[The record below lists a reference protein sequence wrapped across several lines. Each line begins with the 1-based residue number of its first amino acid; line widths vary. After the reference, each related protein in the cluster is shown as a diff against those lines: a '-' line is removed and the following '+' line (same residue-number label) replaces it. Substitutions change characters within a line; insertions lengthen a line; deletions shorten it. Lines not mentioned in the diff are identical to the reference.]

1 MKRASLF
8 FIIIAGGA
16 LLGGQVG
23 AQVNAQV
30 NAQSAQEEL
39 NTLAVG
45 NEAQL
50 DLHVTVYNNNYGLV
64 REIRSITLPQG
75 LIELEF
81 QDVAEQI
88 DPTSVAFKSLTSPEG
103 VGILEQNYRY
113 DLLSPQ
119 TLLEK
124 FVGRTVRY
132 TTVRM
137 ENNTQIESSREGILL
152 STNNGIIVR
161 FGDEIV
167 INPPGSVS
175 LGEVPEDLLSRPTL
189 LWLLQSDEAGE
200 HRIETSYLT
209 NGMSWKADYVTVIN
223 SDDTELDLTGWVT
236 LNNRSGAT
244 YRNAALK
251 LVAGDVQRVRDQI
264 PRRGRAPTL
273 TMAEARAPQFAE
285 QSFFE
290 YHLYTLQRRTTLA
303 NNETKQMTLL
313 EGSGI
318 PVKKTYVIDSPP
330 WALQAGIKGAEKRSV
345 SVMIEFENTEDA
357 GLGIALPGGRVRVY
371 KADAD
376 GSLQLVGEDRIGHTP
391 RDEKVR
397 LKLGEA
403 FDIVAERA
411 QTDFRRVSS
420 RVSDLSYRVTLRNHK
435 DESITAIVIEHI
447 YGDWTITRQSH
458 PHYKR
463 DSRTLEFTIPVPARG
478 ETVLT
483 YTGRVRY

>member
-1 MKRASLF
+1 MRRASLF

-200 HRIETSYLT
+200 HEIETSYLT
-209 NGMSWKADYVTVIN
+209 NGMSWKA
-223 SDDTELDLTGWVT
+223 
-236 LNNRSGAT
+236 
-244 YRNAALK
+244 
-251 LVAGDVQRVRDQI
+251 
-264 PRRGRAPTL
+264 
-273 TMAEARAPQFAE
+273 
-285 QSFFE
+285 
-290 YHLYTLQRRTTLA
+290 
-303 NNETKQMTLL
+303 
-313 EGSGI
+313 
-318 PVKKTYVIDSPP
+318 
-330 WALQAGIKGAEKRSV
+330 
-345 SVMIEFENTEDA
+345 
-357 GLGIALPGGRVRVY
+357 
-371 KADAD
+371 
-376 GSLQLVGEDRIGHTP
+376 
-391 RDEKVR
+391 
-397 LKLGEA
+397 
-403 FDIVAERA
+403 
-411 QTDFRRVSS
+411 
-420 RVSDLSYRVTLRNHK
+420 
-435 DESITAIVIEHI
+435 
-447 YGDWTITRQSH
+447 
-458 PHYKR
+458 
-463 DSRTLEFTIPVPARG
+463 
-478 ETVLT
+478 
-483 YTGRVRY
+483 